1 MNQITPIA
9 DSIPTDTGKI
19 VKMEID
25 YSSNCDAK
33 IPECKKLA
41 SEGKMHDALDQLL
54 VLEKL
59 TRTGADM
66 VSTSRVLV
74 AIVEICFEAKN
85 WAALNEHIVLLSK
98 RRSQLKQAVTKMV
111 QECCTYIDKT
121 PDRETMIKLI
131 ETLRSVTEGKIYVEV
146 ERARLTHRLA
156 KLKEED
162 GDVSGA
168 ATIML
173 ELQVET
179 YGSMKRREKAALI
192 LEQMRLCL
200 AKQDFVRTQIIAKKI
215 NIKFFEDENDEET
228 QVLKLKYYDLMMELA
243 RHEGWHLELCRHNRA
258 VLETP
263 TVKNDATKRHT
274 ALSRAVLYLVLAP
287 HEPEQADL
295 THRLLADKLLE
306 EIPTYKELLRLF
318 VNPELIK
325 WSGLCEIYERDLRST
340 EVFTASTEE
349 GRKRWTELRNRVVE
363 HNIRIMAKYYTKIT
377 LTRMAELLD
386 LAVEETEACLC
397 KLVETGVVSA
407 RTDRPAGVVRFT
419 GTQEPAAHLDAWA
432 ASLSK
437 LMGLVN
443 HTTHLIHQEEMLAV
457 AHS

>member
-1 MNQITPIA
+1 MVLPESTM
-9 DSIPTDTGKI
+9 DSGKM
-19 VKMEID
+19 KMELD
-25 YSSNCDAK
+25 YSSNCDTK

-41 SEGKMHDALDQLL
+41 REGKLYDALDQLL

-59 TRTGADM
+59 ARTGADM
-66 VSTSRVLV
+66 ISTSRILI
-74 AIVEICFEAKN
+74 AIVEICLEAKD
-85 WAALNEHIVLLSK
+85 WAALNEHIILLTK
-98 RRSQLKQAVTKMV
+98 RRSQLKQAVTNMV
-111 QECCTYIDKT
+111 QECSTYIDKM
-121 PDRETMIKLI
+121 PDKETTIKLI
-131 ETLRSVTEGKIYVEV
+131 ETLRTVTEGKIYVEV

-156 KLKEED
+156 KIKEED
-162 GDVSGA
+162 GDISSA
-168 ATIML
+168 AAVML

-179 YGSMKRREKAALI
+179 YGSMSRLEKASLI

-200 AKQDFVRTQIIAKKI
+200 AKQDFMRTQIIAKKI
-215 NIKFFEDENDEET
+215 NVKFFKDENDKEEAQT
-228 QVLKLKYYDLMMELA
+228 LKLKYYDLMMELA

-263 TVKNDATKRHT
+263 TVSNDPERKHT

-295 THRLLADKLLE
+295 THRLLADKLLD

-325 WSGLCEIYERDLRST
+325 WSGLCEIYEKDLRAT
-340 EVFTASTEE
+340 EVFSSSTEE
-349 GRKRWTELRNRVVE
+349 GLKRWTDLRNRVVE

-386 LAVEETEACLC
+386 LPVEETEACLC
-397 KLVETGVVSA
+397 NLVETGVINA
-407 RTDRPAGVVRFT
+407 RTDRPTGVVRFT
-419 GTQEPAAHLDAWA
+419 GTQEPAALLDAWA

-437 LMGLVN
+437 LMSLVN

-457 AHS
+457 AQS

>member
-1 MNQITPIA
+1 MA
-9 DSIPTDTGKI
+9 DATMDNSGRL
-19 VKMEID
+19 VKMEVD
-25 YSSNCDAK
+25 YSSTCDAK

-41 SEGKMHDALDQLL
+41 SEGKLHDALDQLL
-54 VLEKL
+54 ALEKL
-59 TRTGADM
+59 TRT
-66 VSTSRVLV
+66 VKLLV
-74 AIVEICFEAKN
+74 AIVEICLEAKN
-85 WAALNEHIVLLSK
+85 WSALNEHIILLSK

-111 QECCTYIDKT
+111 QECCTYIDKM
-121 PDRETMIKLI
+121 PNKETMVKLI

-156 KLKEED
+156 KIKEAE
-162 GDVSGA
+162 GDIASA
-168 ATIML
+168 AVVML

-179 YGSMKRREKAALI
+179 YGSMSRREKASLI

-200 AKQDFVRTQIIAKKI
+200 AKQDFMRTQIIAKKI
-215 NIKFFEDENDEET
+215 NVKFFSDENDEET
-228 QVLKLKYYDLMMELA
+228 QTLKLKYYDLMMELA

-263 TVKNDATKRHT
+263 TIRDDPEKRHI

-295 THRLLADKLLE
+295 THRLLADKLLD

-340 EVFTASTEE
+340 EVFSSSTEE
-349 GRKRWTELRNRVVE
+349 GCKRWADLRNRVVE
-363 HNIRIMAKYYTKIT
+363 HIT

-386 LAVEETEACLC
+386 LPTEETEACLC
-397 KLVETGVVSA
+397 NLVETGVINA

-419 GTQEPAAHLDAWA
+419 GTQEPAALLDTWA

>member
-1 MNQITPIA
+1 MSSSDLTKTMA
-9 DSIPTDTGKI
+9 DYTA
-19 VKMEID
+19 V
-25 YSSNCDAK
+25 CDAK
-33 IPECKKLA
+33 IPECELMA
-41 SEGKMHDALDQLL
+41 REGKLHDALDQLL
-54 VLEKL
+54 ALEKL
-59 TRTGADM
+59 TRTKPDII
-66 VSTSRVLV
+66 STSRILV
-74 AIVEICFEAKN
+74 AIVQICLEARN
-85 WAALNEHIVLLSK
+85 WAALNEHIVLLTK
-98 RRSQLKQAVTKMV
+98 RRSQLKLAVTKMV
-111 QECCTYIDKT
+111 QECSTYVDKM
-121 PDRETMIKLI
+121 PDKETTIKLI
-131 ETLRSVTEGKIYVEV
+131 ETLRTVTEGKIYVEV

-156 KLKEED
+156 KIKEED
-162 GDVSGA
+162 GDIAGA
-168 ATIML
+168 AAVML

-179 YGSMKRREKAALI
+179 YGSMSRLEKASLI

-200 AKQDFVRTQIIAKKI
+200 AKKDFMRTQIIAKKI
-215 NIKFFEDENDEET
+215 NVKFFKDDDDEET
-228 QVLKLKYYDLMMELA
+228 QTLKLKYYDLMMELA

-263 TVKNDATKRHT
+263 TVKDDPKRRQT

-295 THRLLADKLLE
+295 THRLLADKLLD

-325 WSGLCEIYERDLRST
+325 WSGLCEIYEKDLATT
-340 EVFTASTEE
+340 EVFTPSTEE
-349 GRKRWTELRNRVVE
+349 GRERWADLRHRVVE

-386 LAVEETEACLC
+386 LPVEETESCLC
-397 KLVETGVVSA
+397 YLVETGVINA

-419 GTQEPAAHLDAWA
+419 GTQEPAALLDAWA

-437 LMGLVN
+437 LMSLVN

-457 AHS
+457 AQS

>member
-1 MNQITPIA
+1 MAETSA
-9 DSIPTDTGKI
+9 TDSGVII
-19 VKMEID
+19 KMEVD
-25 YSSNCDAK
+25 YSSNCDTK
-33 IPECKKLA
+33 IPECKKMA
-41 SEGKMHDALDQLL
+41 REGKLHDALDQLL
-54 VLEKL
+54 ALEKL

-74 AIVEICFEAKN
+74 AIVEICLEAKN
-85 WAALNEHIVLLSK
+85 WTALNEHIVLLSK

-111 QECCTYIDKT
+111 QECCTYVDKT
-121 PDRETMIKLI
+121 PDKETMIKLI

-156 KLKEED
+156 QLKEED
-162 GDVSGA
+162 GDVTGA
-168 ATIML
+168 ATIMQ

-179 YGSMKRREKAALI
+179 YGSMSRREKASLI

-200 AKQDFVRTQIIAKKI
+200 AKQDFIRTQIIAKKI
-215 NIKFFEDENDEET
+215 NIKFFDDENNEET
-228 QVLKLKYYDLMMELA
+228 QALKLKYYDLMMELA
-243 RHEGWHLELCRHNRA
+243 RHEGWHLQLCRHNRA

-263 TVKNDATKRHT
+263 TVRDDPKKRHT
-274 ALSRAVLYLVLAP
+274 ALSRAVLYLVLAA

-295 THRLLADKLLE
+295 THRLLADKLLD

-325 WSGLCEIYERDLRST
+325 WSGLCEIYERDLRAT
-340 EVFTASTEE
+340 EVFSTGTEE
-349 GRKRWTELRNRVVE
+349 GCKRWTELRNRVVE

-386 LAVEETEACLC
+386 LPVEETESCLC
-397 KLVETGVVSA
+397 NLVETGVINA

-419 GTQEPAAHLDAWA
+419 GAQEPAALLDAWS

-457 AHS
+457 AQS

>member
-1 MNQITPIA
+1 MAEAIMDN
-9 DSIPTDTGKI
+9 SGRLM
-19 VKMEID
+19 KMEVD
-25 YSSNCDAK
+25 YSNTCDVK

-41 SEGKMHDALDQLL
+41 SEGKLHDALDQLL
-54 VLEKL
+54 ALEKL
-59 TRTGADM
+59 TRTVADM
-66 VSTSRVLV
+66 ASTSRLLT
-74 AIVEICFEAKN
+74 AIVEICLEAKN
-85 WAALNEHIVLLSK
+85 WSALNEHIILLSK

-111 QECCTYIDKT
+111 QECCTYIDKM
-121 PDRETMIKLI
+121 PNKETMVKLI
-131 ETLRSVTEGKIYVEV
+131 ETLRLVTEGKIYVEV

-156 KLKEED
+156 KIKEAE
-162 GDVSGA
+162 GDIAGA
-168 ATIML
+168 AAVML

-179 YGSMKRREKAALI
+179 YGSMSRREKASLI

-200 AKQDFVRTQIIAKKI
+200 AKQDFMRTQIIAKKI
-215 NIKFFEDENDEET
+215 NVKFFSDENDEET
-228 QVLKLKYYDLMMELA
+228 QTLKLKYYDLMMELA

-263 TVKNDATKRHT
+263 TIRDDPEKRRI

-295 THRLLADKLLE
+295 THRLLADKLLD

-325 WSGLCEIYERDLRST
+325 WSGLCEIYEKDLRLT
-340 EVFTASTEE
+340 EVFSSSTEE
-349 GRKRWTELRNRVVE
+349 GCKRWTDLRNRVVE

-386 LAVEETEACLC
+386 LPTEETEACLC
-397 KLVETGVVSA
+397 NLVETGVINA

-419 GTQEPAAHLDAWA
+419 GTQEPAALLDTWA

-457 AHS
+457 AQS

>member
-1 MNQITPIA
+1 MAEAIMDN
-9 DSIPTDTGKI
+9 SGRLM
-19 VKMEID
+19 KMEVD
-25 YSSNCDAK
+25 YSNTCDTK

-41 SEGKMHDALDQLL
+41 SEGKLHDALDQLL
-54 VLEKL
+54 ALEKL
-59 TRTGADM
+59 TRTVADM
-66 VSTSRVLV
+66 ASTSRLLI
-74 AIVEICFEAKN
+74 AIVEICLEAKN
-85 WAALNEHIVLLSK
+85 WSALNEHIILLSK

-111 QECCTYIDKT
+111 QECCTYIDKM
-121 PDRETMIKLI
+121 PNKETMVKLI
-131 ETLRSVTEGKIYVEV
+131 ETLRLVTEGKIYVEV

-156 KLKEED
+156 EIKEAE
-162 GDVSGA
+162 GDIAGA
-168 ATIML
+168 AAVML

-179 YGSMKRREKAALI
+179 YGSMSRREKASLI

-200 AKQDFVRTQIIAKKI
+200 AKQDFMRTQIIAKKI
-215 NIKFFEDENDEET
+215 NVKFFSDENDEET
-228 QVLKLKYYDLMMELA
+228 QTLKLKYYDLMMELA

-263 TVKNDATKRHT
+263 TIRDDPEKRRI

-295 THRLLADKLLE
+295 THRLLADKLLD

-325 WSGLCEIYERDLRST
+325 WSGLCEIYEKDLRLT
-340 EVFTASTEE
+340 EVFSSSTEE
-349 GRKRWTELRNRVVE
+349 GCKRWTDLRNRVVE

-386 LAVEETEACLC
+386 LPTEETEACLC
-397 KLVETGVVSA
+397 NLVETGVINA
-407 RTDRPAGVVRFT
+407 RTNRPAGVVRFT
-419 GTQEPAAHLDAWA
+419 GTQEPAALLDTWA

-457 AHS
+457 AQS

>member
-1 MNQITPIA
+1 MA
-9 DSIPTDTGKI
+9 DTATEGGKI
-19 VKMEID
+19 VKMEVD
-25 YSSNCDAK
+25 YSTNCDTK
-33 IPECKKLA
+33 IPECKKMAL
-41 SEGKMHDALDQLL
+41 EGKMHDALDQLL
-54 VLEKL
+54 ALEKL

-74 AIVEICFEAKN
+74 AIVEICLEAKN

-98 RRSQLKQAVTKMV
+98 RRSQLKQSVTKMV
-111 QECCTYIDKT
+111 QECCSYVDKT

-162 GDVSGA
+162 GDVTEA
-168 ATIML
+168 ASVMM

-179 YGSMKRREKAALI
+179 YGSMSRKEKASLI

-200 AKQDFVRTQIIAKKI
+200 MKKDFIRTQIIAKKI
-215 NIKFFEDENDEET
+215 NIKFFEDENNEESQT
-228 QVLKLKYYDLMMELA
+228 LKLKYYDLMMELA

-263 TVKNDATKRHT
+263 AVRDDPEKRHT
-274 ALSRAVLYLVLAP
+274 SLSRAVLYLVLAP

-306 EIPTYKELLRLF
+306 EVPIYRELLRLF

-325 WSGLCEIYERDLRST
+325 WSGLCEIYERDLRAT

-349 GRKRWTELRNRVVE
+349 GRKRWADLRNRVVE

-386 LAVEETEACLC
+386 LPVEETEACLC
-397 KLVETGVVSA
+397 NLVETGIISA

-419 GTQEPAAHLDAWA
+419 GTQEPAALLDAWA

-457 AHS
+457 AQS